1 MQRNLDTQ
9 PQQGSMEHS
18 SAVIN
23 TEVSKNHA
31 PDSFVKLKD
40 MFFLYLGN
48 WKWFVLSLIVALGC
62 AYYYLRITPNI
73 YRATA
78 SIMVKAEDKTGASE
92 ELLTS
97 MGLHTNAINLTNEI
111 MSLKTIA
118 YSQQVV
124 NRLNLSVEAYRQGAF
139 YEELA
144 YGIDLPVEVK
154 FHSLEETDIASFDL
168 QLNADSTITISGMQ
182 LNNNNLP
189 GTLALKLGQ
198 TVKTPMGTVSFTPA
212 RGYVSGRKDDL
223 KIYRRSMRETVNL
236 TNKRVIAIQRNEKA
250 SIIDLS
256 VNDVSRTRGEDM
268 LSTLVAVY
276 NENWVKDRN
285 QITSST
291 TDFIRE
297 RLALIES
304 ELGHVDTQI
313 SDFKSS
319 NLMLDVGSVGGD
331 AYSRMNQSEDATR
344 EIDNRAYMVRYLR
357 NLLTDGMH
365 DMEQLPA
372 NTGINSGSIESQI
385 SEYNQLLLQ
394 RNNHLAVS
402 SDQNPLVM
410 DITQKLGTLRQ
421 SILASIDNEMTLLN
435 TQRKSQMALRSQAV
449 SKVAASPHMSQHL
462 LSIERQ
468 QTVKESLYLFLLQK
482 REENELSQAFTA
494 YNTRLIEHP
503 SSSPVPVEPDSTTVI
518 MLATGIGLAIPALV
532 LLLIESFNTAV
543 RGRKDIEMLHA
554 PFVGEI
560 PQATEH
566 KKKGKKGSKK
576 ALKELNDS
584 TMVVKQKSRN
594 VMNEAFRVVR
604 TNLEFILGFEGS
616 CHVVMLT
623 SMNPGSGKTFITANL
638 SEALAIKGKKVIALD
653 LDLRR
658 GSLSKYADSPEM
670 GVSNYLSGQAQDFH
684 ELIRKVDML
693 DVLPVGTIPP
703 NPTELLFNPRFPQMI
718 EQLKKE
724 YDYIFIDCPPVEIV
738 ADAAI
743 ISRYAEMTIFVI
755 RAHLLD
761 RAFLPDIEKWY
772 QERRF
777 PNLSI
782 LLNGTHAEFSHYGA
796 NGRYGYH
803 RYGYH
808 YGHYGEYGY
817 SEEEAS

>member
-482 REENELSQAFTA
+482 REDNELSVADTA
-494 YNTRLIEHP
+494 YNTEVIKKPGGREKPI
-503 SSSPVPVEPDSTTVI
+503 SPKKGTTV
-518 MLATGIGLAIPALV
+518 MMAFFLGILIPFGWNYIKLDNDDKIHNKKDV
-532 LLLIESFNTAV
+532 ESLTLPMIA
-543 RGRKDIEMLHA
+543 
-554 PFVGEI
+554 EI
-560 PQATEH
+560 PEYKPVH
-566 KKKGKKGSKK
+566 SKIKIKKGEP
-576 ALKELNDS
+576 LV
-584 TMVVKQKSRN
+584 VVKPGKRN
-594 VMNEAFRVVR
+594 VINEAFRVLR
-604 TNLEFILGFEGS
+604 TNLEFIGNKQGHGNVL
-616 CHVVMLT
+616 MLT
-623 SMNPGSGKTFITANL
+623 SFNPGSGKTFIAINMGV
-638 SEALAIKGKKVIALD
+638 ALAIKGKRCVVVD
-653 LDLRR
+653 CDMRR
-658 GSLSKYADSPEM
+658 AATSEYVDSPTV
-670 GVSNYLSGQAQDFH
+670 GLSNYLVGTESNIDSVMVCDTICKD
-684 ELIRKVDML
+684 LCVI
-693 DVLPVGTIPP
+693 PVGMLPP
-703 NPTELLFNPRFPQMI
+703 NPSELLESPRFPEMI
-718 EQLKKE
+718 DKLRREF
-724 YDYIFIDCPPVEIV
+724 DYVIVDCPPAEMM
-738 ADAAI
+738 ADAQI
-743 ISRYAEMTIFVI
+743 INEVSDRTIFVV
-755 RAHLLD
+755 RAD
-761 RAFLPDIEKWY
+761 VM
-772 QERRF
+772 ERSMIPELNRMYKDNKF
-777 PNLSI
+777 KNLSFI
-782 LLNGTHAEFSHYGA
+782 LNGVKMANTTYGKGYA
-796 NGRYGYH
+796 NSYGLN
-803 RYGYH
+803 
-808 YGHYGEYGY
+808 ED
-817 SEEEAS
+817 